1 MMTKEAIEFFY
12 GEFAGAIHELALKYG
27 GYLNAHAHFDRAG
40 TLDNKY
46 LEHCGTTPLSASS
59 VPLRVKQTLTG
70 ELHKG
75 PAYEAKDLKARMARC
90 LKLAAAT
97 QTKRVISFIDATPDL
112 QGAAIR
118 AAVELRE
125 GFKDI
130 VDFSIAAHPIFG
142 FKTDS
147 KLPKSRWKT
156 FEEACAI
163 ADIIG
168 ALPERDNRPGSIGA
182 DEHIRRVLGL
192 GKNLRKE
199 VHVHVDQDNDP
210 RQNQT
215 LDLIQAVRWIGSPE
229 IPEQE
234 CPTVWLIHA
243 ISPSA
248 YSEEKFKEML
258 DGLKKYQIGIIC
270 CPRAALSM
278 RQLRSLNAPIHNSVA
293 RLLEMAL
300 AGIPI
305 RIGTDNIA
313 DMYIPT
319 SSGNILYEMLVLA
332 DALRFYDVEVMAKWA
347 SGTPLNESDLDR
359 IRRHLAEDVK
369 ACKQANP
376 EYQFC
381 LSLD

>member
-12 GEFAGAIHELALKYG
+12 GAFAGAIHELALKYG
-27 GYLNAHAHFDRAG
+27 GYLNAHAHLDRAG

-75 PAYEAKDLKARMARC
+75 PAYEAKNLKTRMTRC

-97 QTKRVISFIDATPDL
+97 RTKRLVSFVDATPDI
-112 QGAAIR
+112 QGTAIR
-118 AAVELRE
+118 AAVELRD

-130 VDFSIAAHPIFG
+130 VDLSIAAHPIFG
-142 FKTDS
+142 FKTDA
-147 KLPKSRWKT
+147 KFPKSRWET

-168 ALPERDNRPGSIGA
+168 ALPERDSRPGSVGA

-229 IPEQE
+229 IQGQE
-234 CPTVWLIHA
+234 RPTVWLVHA

-248 YSEEKFKEML
+248 YSEEKFKKTL
-258 DGLKKYQIGIIC
+258 DGLKEHQIGIIC

-319 SSGNILYEMLVLA
+319 SSGNVLYEMLVLA
-332 DALRFYDVEVMAKWA
+332 DTLRFYDVEVLAKWA